1 MNNLYKNLLKNYY
14 FIRMNS
20 ERNLNQVFIFQFS
33 SL

>member
-20 ERNLNQVFIFQFS
+20 ERNLNQLFIFQFS